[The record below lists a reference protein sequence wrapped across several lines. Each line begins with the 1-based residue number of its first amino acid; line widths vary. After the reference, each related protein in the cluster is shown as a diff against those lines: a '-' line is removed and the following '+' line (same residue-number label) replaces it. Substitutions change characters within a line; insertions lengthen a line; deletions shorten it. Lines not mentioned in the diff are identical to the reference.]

1 MARSCHRHL
10 AGKTVFLY
18 VVPHKSDKFYRT
30 VAEILGCGDHLDPL
44 VQDIPR
50 LFPGERVLVH
60 GEEDLYPHHMLSR
73 VWWERR

>member
-30 VAEILGCGDHLDPL
+30 VVELLGRGGHVDPL

-50 LFPGERVLVH
+50 LFPEEWVLVH
-60 GEEDLYPHHMLSR
+60 GEEDLYPHHMLFR
-73 VWWERR
+73 VLWDRR